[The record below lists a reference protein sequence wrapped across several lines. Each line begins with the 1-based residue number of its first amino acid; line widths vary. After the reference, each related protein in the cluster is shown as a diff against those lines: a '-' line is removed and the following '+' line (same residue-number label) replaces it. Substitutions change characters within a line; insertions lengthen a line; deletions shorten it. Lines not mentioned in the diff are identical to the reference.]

1 MTRSWRAT
9 LPVAT
14 FNFQETISGEALF
27 PRKRQGRGFV
37 FQKTAGVQVDFQK
50 SISGEALISRKP
62 SNFPEIDWGCVL
74 FPGFPENRRG
84 VFPEMAGM
92 KVRFPENGRDVV
104 VFRIESTEIRI
115 AVESAST
122 AEVNEWA
129 YPRYLVTKMKTWC
142 MLLHGGW
149 PAVRS
154 FHDVA
159 DGPIYSLSLGT
170 SVLLDVPADFETC
183 IARMKARHRR
193 RF

>member
-1 MTRSWRAT
+1 
-9 LPVAT
+9 VAK
-14 FNFQETISGEALF
+14 LCF
-27 PRKRQGRGFV
+27 PGKGREGRGFV

-92 KVRFPENGRDVV
+92 KVRFPENCRVRVDFQKTISSEGRFPENGRDVV

-183 IARMKARHRR
+183 RMKARHRR